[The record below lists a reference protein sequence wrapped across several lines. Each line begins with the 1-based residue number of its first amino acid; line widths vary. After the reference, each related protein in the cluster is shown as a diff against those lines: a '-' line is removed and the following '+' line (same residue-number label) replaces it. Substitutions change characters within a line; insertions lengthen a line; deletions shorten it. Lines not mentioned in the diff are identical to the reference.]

1 MLAFEINVN
10 DEYIGQCGFE
20 DWVVLNAI
28 LTALKPRDTPDE
40 ENVSFSVGG
49 ISEVNSENAGQHV
62 RLIQRGLKIG
72 DVVEIKIIESDY
84 VIDPIKRYRSDSQI
98 QENPFT
104 EEEILQMERED
115 YERLRAKFEE

>member
-10 DEYIGQCGFE
+10 KEYIGKCGFE

-28 LTALKPRDTPDE
+28 LTALKPKDAPDE
-40 ENVSFSVGG
+40 ENISFSVGG
-49 ISEVNSENAGQHV
+49 LAEVNSENTGQHV
-62 RLIQRGLKIG
+62 RLIQRDLQIG
-72 DVVEIKIIESDY
+72 DIVEIKVVETDH

-115 YERLRAKFEE
+115 YVRLKAKFEK

>member
-10 DEYIGQCGFE
+10 KEYIGNCGFE

-28 LTALKPRDTPDE
+28 LTALKPKDAPDE
-40 ENVSFSVGG
+40 ENVSFNVGG
-49 ISEVNSENAGQHV
+49 LADVNSENTGQYV
-62 RLIQRGLKIG
+62 RLIQRDLQIG
-72 DVVEIKIIESDY
+72 DIIEIKIVESGQ
-84 VIDPIKRYRSDSQI
+84 VIDPIKRYRSDSKI